1 MNSGIKESNL
11 CRCIMLKKK
20 LSIEEQIEDLKSKN
34 VKFEL
39 YNVEEA
45 KKFLQYNN
53 YYFKL
58 KSYARNYTKYS
69 KAEDKNKYINLDF
82 AYLVELSSLDSLL
95 RRVIVGL
102 CLDIEHVIKTRFMR
116 DITNNP
122 KEDGYEIVKKYIE
135 MDYSVLV
142 ALYSNKDK
150 SATKELIEKIKG
162 NEEEIPVWKM
172 VEVLSFG
179 RFIELYTLYYDTYG
193 GSSYSSYLG
202 SVKFLRNAAAHN
214 TCLLNSLRKPY
225 AIKINKCM
233 DIMDALS
240 KSKRFETSYKTKMEN
255 PVIHDFV
262 VTLFVYYDALNTVG
276 NRAVRDRGM
285 AEVRHL
291 FFDIMIRNKDFFV
304 KNDVIV
310 SDYRYIC
317 QVIEY
322 LENSRNKPV
331 LKK

>member
-1 MNSGIKESNL
+1 MI
-11 CRCIMLKKK
+11 KKK
-20 LSIEEQIEDLKSKN
+20 LTIEEQIEDLKAKN
-34 VKFEL
+34 IKFEL
-39 YNVEEA
+39 YNIEEA
-45 KKFLQYNN
+45 KKYLQYNN

-58 KSYARNYTKYS
+58 KSYAQNYTKYS
-69 KAEDKNKYINLDF
+69 KAEKNNQYINLDF
-82 AYLVELSSLDSLL
+82 AYLVELSSLDMYF

-116 DITNNP
+116 DISNNP
-122 KEDGYEIVKKYIE
+122 EEDGYDIVKKYVDK
-135 MDYSVLV
+135 DYSVLA
-142 ALYSNKDK
+142 ALYLNGDK
-150 SATKELIEKIKG
+150 SAAKGLIDKIKD
-162 NEEEIPVWKM
+162 NEEEIPVWKL
-172 VEVLSFG
+172 VEVLPFG
-179 RFIELYTLYYDTYG
+179 RFIELYDLYYGVYG

-225 AIKINKCM
+225 PIKINKCM

-240 KSKRFETSYKTKMEN
+240 KSKKFETSYKKKMEN

-276 NRAVRDRGM
+276 NRGMRDRGM
-285 AEVRHL
+285 AEVRSL
-291 FFDIMIRNKDFFV
+291 FFDTMVRNNNKEYFA
-304 KNDVIV
+304 KNDVLV

-317 QVIEY
+317 QIIEY
-322 LENSRNKPV
+322 LENCRNKPV